1 MLSTALKTLG
11 VPVLFGVLFS
21 GSVFAQ
27 ANADFTQGGE
37 ECQAERVKPDWFN
50 EGGETFRTKWKVTLR
65 EDYYRVIRREHA
77 LETGQCDCA
86 SRYPDP
92 TPWKDEFDELI
103 ALHTNP
109 QGLKTFPDFDPEN
122 RLTHRLS
129 KISTSL
135 NFQLV
140 EQCFK

>member
-11 VPVLFGVLFS
+11 VPVLFGVLLS